1 MKVKH
6 FQKQKN
12 RAGKRRCEVAMAT
25 SARSKAP
32 NSMEGRSNQVPATP
46 FAKKE
51 EKKRNKTRP
60 TFKAPT
66 STVIDNIHRK
76 VDRKALVIFP
86 ADLRRVRAPSFFVCF
101 FFVLHFFFKRMT
113 NRSMVSDSKL
123 VKSIWSI
130 NSEIKKNVVIT
141 SGFNPIQIFLK
152 KIVHWQHRQRNQ

>member
-1 MKVKH
+1 MPWQRPLARRRRIQWRDDPIKCQRRHLLK
-6 FQKQKN
+6 
-12 RAGKRRCEVAMAT
+12 KR
-25 SARSKAP
+25 K
-32 NSMEGRSNQVPATP
+32 
-46 FAKKE
+46 
-51 EKKRNKTRP
+51 KKRNKTRP

-86 ADLRRVRAPSFFVCF
+86 ADLRRVRAPSFFVGF

-152 KIVHWQHRQRNQ
+152 KIVPWQPRQRNQ